1 MGLHRFRSRHRV
13 DRDRLSMLARRL
25 REHCGDSGSAMVEFV
40 VLSVALMVPLFYLVM
55 TLARLQAGAYA
66 VTGAAREAGRAYV
79 TAADAAQAP
88 GRAQAA
94 AHVALE
100 DQGFSADGS
109 LHIRCDGSPCLRR
122 DGRIEVTAEVGVPLP
137 FVPSAFAAVVPLSV
151 PVSATHVA
159 SVDRFAAPSQASGAP

>member
-79 TAADAAQAP
+79 TAADAA
-88 GRAQAA
+88 
-94 AHVALE
+94 HVALE